1 MAALLID
8 FSLQRRTAR
17 IVPERELVAAERLA
31 EWRAPSD
38 VLLKTPGQD
47 ILRSTPELVIQHQEE
62 IGLSGEQRD
71 YLKTEIRQ
79 AQLKFTDY
87 QWKLQDE
94 MEKLVALV
102 KQPRV
107 DEQQVLAQLERVLA
121 AEREI
126 KREQVTLLV
135 RIKNKLTPE
144 QQAKLLDLR
153 SQPVNK

>member
-1 MAALLID
+1 MRARVLCLCAVFLLSMGAA
-8 FSLQRRTAR
+8 
-17 IVPERELVAAERLA
+17 
-31 EWRAPSD
+31 RAQQPD
-38 VLLKTPGQD
+38 QDPIGQ
-47 ILRSTPELVIQHQEE
+47 SFFAPELVIQHQEA
-62 IGLSGEQRD
+62 IGLSAEQKE

-79 AQLKFTDY
+79 AQLKFTEL

-102 KQPRV
+102 KQPRM

-144 QQAKLLDLR
+144 QQGKLSELR
-153 SQPVNK
+153 NKPASK